1 MAIEA
6 RDCFIN
12 KTTDNQLYEVLLSLN
27 EKFYIPELISRD
39 CFNDLTLNGQLWQIY
54 SAVSGGALWT
64 PQQIP
69 TVFWYDP
76 SDAAT
81 ITTSGSNVTQ
91 VDDKS
96 GNNYTLTPIVGQNP
110 PLIGTRFLN
119 GMNVLEWTGDNC
131 IENTSFSY
139 NQSATPL
146 NFAFIVYHDTPA
158 GTYPQEFYFAGTE
171 LSTDPRIYAR
181 RDGSD
186 RYQLYAGI
194 TKATP
199 NNTISANQPFI
210 IVNQINSTNSLVR
223 INGTQQLSGN
233 IGTNP
238 FQILSLGHNENEVF
252 DLDGYFA
259 EIIGFAD
266 NSQQTIVEGYL
277 AWKWGLV
284 ANLPAGHPYKNSPPI
299 I

>member
-1 MAIEA
+1 MAVEE
-6 RDCFIN
+6 RNCFIN
-12 KTTDNQLYEVLLSLN
+12 KTTDNQLYDVLVSLS
-27 EKFYIPELISRD
+27 EKFYVPELISRD

-64 PQQIP
+64 PSRIP

-76 SDAAT
+76 SDADT

-96 GNNYTLTPIVGQNP
+96 GNNYTLTPEVGQNP
-110 PLIGTRFLN
+110 PLIGTRTLN
-119 GMNVLEWTGDNC
+119 DLNVLEWTGNNC

-146 NFAFIVYHDTPA
+146 NFAFIVYHDTS
-158 GTYPQEFYFAGTE
+158 GVQEFYFSGTQTT
-171 LSTDPRIYAR
+171 SDPRIFAR
-181 RDGSD
+181 RLTDGKYD
-186 RYQLYAGI
+186 VAAPTRI
-194 TKATP
+194 TTSY
-199 NNTISANQPFI
+199 TITANQPTLI
-210 IVNQINSTNSLVR
+210 LNQMNATNSLVR
-223 INGTQQLSGN
+223 INGDLKNSGN
-233 IGTNP
+233 IGVNA
-238 FQILSLGHNENEVF
+238 FQILALGHNENEAS

-266 NSQQTIVEGYL
+266 NSQQERVEGYL

-284 ANLPAGHPYKNSPPI
+284 SSLPAGHPYKNQPPLI
-299 I
+299 